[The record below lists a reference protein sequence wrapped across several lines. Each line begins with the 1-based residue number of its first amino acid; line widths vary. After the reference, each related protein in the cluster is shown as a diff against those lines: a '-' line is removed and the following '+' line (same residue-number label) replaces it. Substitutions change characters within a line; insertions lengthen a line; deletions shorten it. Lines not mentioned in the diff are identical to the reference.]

1 MNNNMI
7 NALCQALQLQYPL
20 IQAPMAGVSTP
31 EMAAAVTNAGALGSI
46 GVGASTPEQAA
57 VMIAQT

>member
-1 MNNNMI
+1 MT

-31 EMAAAVTNAGALGSI
+31 EMAAAVTMP
-46 GVGASTPEQAA
+46 VR
-57 VMIAQT
+57 

>member
-1 MNNNMI
+1 MNNL
-7 NALCQALQLQYPL
+7 LCEKLNIAYPI

-46 GVGASTPEQAA
+46 SVGASTPAQAEE
-57 VMIAQT
+57 MIKKPVI